1 MLLNNVQDQVLKST
15 RKRITEKYDGLRDHP
30 MVGCC
35 MGFVS
40 SHEEAACH
48 PLTLIFTLSV
58 SMFVFSASA
67 VKLFYLSIRF
77 ANYGTENVQITTS
90 DKNPSAGFVIKPRTI
105 VQITKN
111 VTNMDPVTFWAKASD
126 HSCVLNNQPSLIV
139 IPVEKMGIWKV
150 VNITDK
156 CKLVSSF

>member
-1 MLLNNVQDQVLKST
+1 
-15 RKRITEKYDGLRDHP
+15 
-30 MVGCC
+30 
-35 MGFVS
+35 
-40 SHEEAACH
+40 
-48 PLTLIFTLSV
+48 
-58 SMFVFSASA
+58 MFVFSASA

-77 ANYGTENVQITTS
+77 ANYGTQNVQITTS

-139 IPVEKMGIWKV
+139 IPVEKMGVWKV

-156 CKLVSSF
+156 CKLVSRF

>member
-1 MLLNNVQDQVLKST
+1 MELHDYRIYYVNIDLCHQYGISVADVPPGETFLAA
-15 RKRITEKYDGLRDHP
+15 RRYEKRLYSQAKRWGAHQKIKQ
-30 MVGCC
+30 
-35 MGFVS
+35 
-40 SHEEAACH
+40 
-48 PLTLIFTLSV
+48 
-58 SMFVFSASA
+58 
-67 VKLFYLSIRF
+67 
-77 ANYGTENVQITTS
+77 NVQITTS